1 MYAITFTKIER
12 PTIFMPLGL
21 PWIIQTRPRSSCQFR
36 EISVPEIGE
45 IR

>member
-1 MYAITFTKIER
+1 LTTADALVAELIRMATAGSC
-12 PTIFMPLGL
+12 PL
-21 PWIIQTRPRSSCQFR
+21 C